1 MSVDYGQNEWC
12 ASAAGADDRPP
23 ISSLNRLGGL
33 GAANNSIPLPTL
45 YSAEGHRKPKPSIT
59 ELVMYN
65 MASMLASVATGYDV
79 RMSNVSPVHPRLQ
92 PQLYHRNDDDDEDIA
107 TLDDDFVNGDEYS
120 GGVNDHIE
128 RGGFSHSTYHG
139 PSRHMRC
146 VCLYIMACT

>member
-12 ASAAGADDRPP
+12 ASAGADELPP
-23 ISSLNRLGGL
+23 ISTLNRLGGL
-33 GAANNSIPLPTL
+33 GAANNSIPMPTL

-92 PQLYHRNDDDDEDIA
+92 PQMYHHNDDVDIA
-107 TLDDDFVNGDEYS
+107 TVDDEFVDGDEDS

-128 RGGFSHSTYHG
+128 RGSFAHSTYHG
-139 PSRHMRC
+139 PSRHLR
-146 VCLYIMACT
+146 